1 MKRYLIENHGPND
14 ANVKFM
20 FRESLRMCQREGISR
35 ITLCVPNK
43 GDFPTT
49 IVGRLLGD
57 AAKKL
62 CKGQT
67 VLLPGNLPL
76 DLVCAN
82 KIPHSCTY
90 EMIIGV
96 YLSLDAIYKLDSIHS
111 AKAIMFLPWT
121 EHEGKKWLS
130 TWDAT
135 ILGTNTW
142 HVQQTSLPP
151 DVENALS
158 GLTHGINLS
167 TGLIHPFD
175 RKAARSVL
183 TELRD
188 LGHALCS
195 ADVRSWAVRN
205 GWRPDDAKD
214 LADEVARI
222 FKSDRA

>member
-1 MKRYLIENHGPND
+1 MQRYIIEDHGG
-14 ANVKFM
+14 NVENAKFM
-20 FRESLRMCQREGISR
+20 LSEAMRICQRDGMSR
-35 ITLCVPNK
+35 ITLFVPNK
-43 GDFPTT
+43 GSFPSTV
-49 IVGRLLGD
+49 VGQFLGGVT
-57 AAKKL
+57 KKL
-62 CKGQT
+62 CKGEAVCLT
-67 VLLPGNLPL
+67 ENISL
-76 DLVCAN
+76 DLQSAN
-82 KIPHSCTY
+82 KVRHICHY
-90 EMIIGV
+90 EMIVGV
-96 YLSLDAIYKLDSIHS
+96 YLSLESLFKLESEVS
-111 AKAIMFLPWT
+111 AKAIIFLPWM
-121 EHEGKKWLS
+121 EDEGKRWLS

-135 ILGTNTW
+135 ILGANTW
-142 HVQQTSLPP
+142 QVQQTSLPP

-222 FKSDRA
+222 FKSDRT